1 LATIFLTRLPEPLKT
16 HMADRLSGEPSQAQ
30 AAADALKGWVMVAL
44 TLVFVALYGAALTGW
59 LRPLADEKMVTRL
72 EPIIFV
78 IIGYYFGRM
87 PAQQNEKTLKDE
99 IGRQTQ
105 KADAAQHAKE
115 QAQQSREALE
125 EKINNA
131 RAALTSAAPAAAARS
146 LAEGQERGGA
156 PAKEEALRHSL
167 AAALSV
173 LNS

>member
-1 LATIFLTRLPEPLKT
+1 
-16 HMADRLSGEPSQAQ
+16 MADRLSSVSSQAQ
-30 AAADALKGWVMVAL
+30 TAADALKGWVMVAL

-59 LRPLADEKMVTRL
+59 LRPLPDEKMVTRL

-78 IIGYYFGRM
+78 IIGYYFGRI

-125 EKINNA
+125 EKVKNA
-131 RAALTSAAPAAAARS
+131 RAALTSAPGHSAKS
-146 LAEGQERGGA
+146 LAEAGA
-156 PAKEEALRHSL
+156 SAKDEPLRVSV

>member
-1 LATIFLTRLPEPLKT
+1 
-16 HMADRLSGEPSQAQ
+16 MADRLSGEPSQVQ
-30 AAADALKGWVMVAL
+30 IAADALKGWVMVAL

-59 LRPLADEKMVTRL
+59 LRPLPDEKMVTRL

-78 IIGYYFGRM
+78 IIGYYFGRI

-125 EKINNA
+125 EKVKSA
-131 RAALTSAAPAAAARS
+131 RAALVAAPGQATKS
-146 LAEGQERGGA
+146 LTEAGA
-156 PAKEEALRHSL
+156 SAKDEPLRVCV
-167 AAALSV
+167 AAALNV